1 MNHASLFSGIG
12 GPEVAAAMLG
22 WKNVFHCEINPFG
35 RGVLEYWFPD
45 SVSYEDIT
53 KTDFRQWRGQIDVLT
68 GGFPCQPFSYAGKR
82 GGGRKTSVIS
92 GQKCSAQYQKS
103 GPLGSLVRTLLE
115 SPLWSKEGFS
125 LKWDVKQL
133 CSARTTTF
141 TDTNSD
147 SPSPSNASAKTSKPS
162 DTKSSRFLFRLRLV
176 GLPIDETECFS
187 SPIML
192 KTPTAFDGKSALP
205 TSAAKTSSTGTLAQ
219 EIANGYAQKRGLIL
233 PTPETQGLKVNV
245 KGQQKFIRLDLL
257 PTPTA
262 REGDKFTNTYNP
274 NSQMGQSLSALAGS
288 GLLPTPTARDY
299 KNPSSPD
306 GQRIARK
313 EAEGYT
319 IELSDL
325 ATMGLLPTPSARD
338 YQPPYN
344 PDAMVRKNGMVRND
358 QLSTLPTMLGLKE
371 RGGISFRLSP
381 LFTQEMMGFPLGWTE
396 FPFLPQC
403 TQPNTETPTA
413 PDSISASGETNPSKP
428 TATP

>member
-1 MNHASLFSGIG
+1 
-12 GPEVAAAMLG
+12 
-22 WKNVFHCEINPFG
+22 
-35 RGVLEYWFPD
+35 
-45 SVSYEDIT
+45 
-53 KTDFRQWRGQIDVLT
+53 
-68 GGFPCQPFSYAGKR
+68 
-82 GGGRKTSVIS
+82 
-92 GQKCSAQYQKS
+92 
-103 GPLGSLVRTLLE
+103 
-115 SPLWSKEGFS
+115 
-125 LKWDVKQL
+125 
-133 CSARTTTF
+133 
-141 TDTNSD
+141 
-147 SPSPSNASAKTSKPS
+147 
-162 DTKSSRFLFRLRLV
+162 
-176 GLPIDETECFS
+176 
-187 SPIML
+187 ML

-219 EIANGYAQKRGLIL
+219 EIANGYAQKRGLML
-233 PTPETQGLKVNV
+233 PTVETQGLKVNV

-396 FPFLPQC
+396 CPFLPQC
-403 TQPNTETPTA
+403 TRPNTETPTV
-413 PDSISASGETNPSKP
+413 PDSISESGETKQLKP
-428 TATP
+428 TETP